1 MKRPVQRKS
10 RSASPR
16 RSRAYRRFAAVVLV
30 GVAVYVVFSRAR
42 PFAPGHF
49 RRDAVAAPA
58 FTPMPQNTGSAPG
71 LPPPPFPR
79 GGVTGGRFPGAPR
92 GTGSAPPGFLSGA
105 RPIPVVDMNTAQLA
119 DLQTLP
125 GITPDYA
132 RKIMAGRPYRSFRDV
147 VEHTGI
153 PQQVVDR
160 ISPPAIIWGAKGLRH
175 RIQKRHPRRSGTASP
190 SARRNKRPCRH
201 GLSAA
206 RARLVPRAASGWLRA
221 GGYRFFFGFF

>member
-1 MKRPVQRKS
+1 MKRPAQRKS

-30 GVAVYVVFSRAR
+30 GVAGYVVFSRAR

-58 FTPMPQNTGSAPG
+58 FTPMPQNPGSASG

-79 GGVTGGRFPGAPR
+79 GRVTGGRFPGGPR

-105 RPIPVVDMNTAQLA
+105 RSFPVVDMNTAQLA

-160 ISPPAIIWGAKGLRH
+160 ISPPAIIRGVEGPSSPDPA
-175 RIQKRHPRRSGTASP
+175 AP
-190 SARRNKRPCRH
+190 SAPQRNGKP
-201 GLSAA
+201 
-206 RARLVPRAASGWLRA
+206 
-221 GGYRFFFGFF
+221 